1 MRADK
6 FLTQHGYFD
15 TRAQAQAAIK
25 AGKVKVNGQRL
36 RKASL
41 TLSETDQIDAKK
53 LHPWVSRGGLK
64 LSHAL
69 NEFGVDPSG
78 LVCLDVGA
86 STGGFTDVLRARGAA
101 HIYAVDVGHG
111 QLHET
116 LRGDPRVSSWEG
128 QDARTLDFAQ
138 FSSPPRLIVCDAS
151 FISAVKALG
160 PVMDK
165 SAPSTRLITLVKP
178 QFEVGPEGIGKGGLV
193 KSRALAD
200 QALSDISAAISAKG
214 WQVEGII
221 DSPVK
226 GGSGNREFLLYA
238 VKL

>member
-6 FLTQHGYFD
+6 YLTEQGYFE

-36 RKASL
+36 RKASFA
-41 TLSETDQIDAKK
+41 LSTADHIEAKK

-64 LSHAL
+64 LVRAL
-69 NEFGVDPSG
+69 DEFGVDPKG

-86 STGGFTDVLRARGAA
+86 STGGFTDVLLSRGAA
-101 HIYAVDVGHG
+101 HIYAVDVGHD
-111 QLHET
+111 QLHEK
-116 LRGDPRVSSWEG
+116 LCGDPRVSSWEG
-128 QDARTLDFAQ
+128 QDARTLDFER

-151 FISAVKALG
+151 FISAVKVLG
-160 PVMDK
+160 PVLDK
-165 SAPSTRLITLVKP
+165 SASATRLITLVKP
-178 QFEVGPEGIGKGGLV
+178 QFEVGPEGIGKGGVV

-200 QALSDISAAISAKG
+200 QALSDVSAAISAKG
-214 WQVEGII
+214 WQVEGAI
-221 DSPVK
+221 DSPIK